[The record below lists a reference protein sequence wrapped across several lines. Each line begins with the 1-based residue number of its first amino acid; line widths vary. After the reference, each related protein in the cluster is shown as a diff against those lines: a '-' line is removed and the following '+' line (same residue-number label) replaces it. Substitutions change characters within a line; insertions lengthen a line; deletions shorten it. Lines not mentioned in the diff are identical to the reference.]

1 MIIDLFPTTVYVD
14 YIDIDETECSILKGI
29 QLSRNMD
36 NDAWVSDTN
45 IQTYPQNQQLF
56 DKIHKHVQR
65 YAYDVMKISTQYGL
79 KCHGAWLNRNDPGDS
94 TPTHHHSNSLISGV
108 YYLDVDPATQGA
120 IQFYDDREGQFGKF
134 FSVLKYAEKSN
145 RNSHRATV
153 DCENAMLVLFP
164 SALKHSV
171 SQNTADV
178 PRYSIA
184 FDYMITGE
192 FDALVNRTNFT

>member
-14 YIDIDETECSILKGI
+14 YIDIDEEESAILKGI
-29 QLSRNMD
+29 QMCRNRD

-56 DKIHKHVQR
+56 DKIHKHVQK
-65 YAYDVMKISTQYGL
+65 YAYDILKVSRQYGL

-134 FSVLKYAEKSN
+134 FSVLKYDEKTN
-145 RNSHRATV
+145 RNSHRATI

-171 SQNTADV
+171 SKNTADA